1 MPAPL
6 IWHIT
11 EQPAWE
17 RAVREGSYT
26 RSTRGADLAEAGFLH
41 ACWPEQVSKVA
52 KRVYP
57 DRPDDL
63 VILEIDVARVE
74 AAGVAVD
81 IEADVRGNGR
91 GFPHI
96 NGPLP
101 IGAVLRLRRTKWI
114 GREFVVVA

>member
-11 EQPAWE
+11 EQTAWE
-17 RAVREGSYT
+17 QAVRDGSYR
-26 RSTRGADLAEAGFLH
+26 RSTRDVELAEAGFLH
-41 ACWPEQVSKVA
+41 ACWPEQVSMVA

-57 DRPDDL
+57 DRPEGL

-74 AAGVAVD
+74 AAGIAVD
-81 IEADVRGNGR
+81 IEADHQDAGR
-91 GFPHI
+91 GYPHI
-96 NGPLP
+96 KGPLP
-101 IGAVLRLRRTKWI
+101 VQAVLRLRRTKWI

>member
-11 EQPAWE
+11 ELSAWE
-17 RAVREGSYT
+17 AAVREGSYT
-26 RSTRGADLAEAGFLH
+26 RATRGADLAAEGFVH
-41 ACWPEQVSKVA
+41 ACWPEQVSMVA
-52 KRVYP
+52 KRVYT
-57 DRPDDL
+57 DRPTGL
-63 VILEIDVARVE
+63 VILESDVARVE
-74 AAGVAVD
+74 AAGIAVD
-81 IEADVRGNGR
+81 IEGDVDGR
-91 GFPHI
+91 GRGYPHI

>member
-11 EQPAWE
+11 ELAVWE
-17 RAVREGSYT
+17 AAVREGSYT
-26 RSTRGADLAEAGFLH
+26 HSTRGRELAEVGFVH
-41 ACWPEQVSKVA
+41 ACWPEQVSVIA

-63 VILEIDVARVE
+63 VILEIDVNMVT
-74 AAGVAVD
+74 AAGIAVD
-81 IEADVRGNGR
+81 IEEDPEGGQGWPCIR
-91 GFPHI
+91 
-96 NGPLP
+96 GPLP
-101 IGAVLRLRRTKWI
+101 IPAVQRLRRTKWI